1 MFQAAGR
8 VTLRHMRESEEGQAG
23 REEREEGCGTH
34 SPDTAVPPLK
44 LGSLSGILSPL
55 IFNPVVVFFFNLLF
69 YTEVLVSPLAVSDS
83 LQPHRLCQPGSSIL
97 QARILEWVAI
107 PFSRG
112 SS

>member
-1 MFQAAGR
+1 MFQAASR

-55 IFNPVVVFFFNLLF
+55 IFNPVVVFFFLTF
-69 YTEVLVSPLAVSDS
+69 YFTLK
-83 LQPHRLCQPGSSIL
+83 C
-97 QARILEWVAI
+97 
-107 PFSRG
+107 
-112 SS
+112 